1 MHIKNIKTV
10 LKNKID
16 GLDWDDIFSIITD
29 IIYLDNLEYFE
40 RYTLPSMINN
50 RYAPGFGWDAD
61 FKDKVEYLVFINKLY
76 GKDDVAEEYIIDYI
90 TYNIESFYN
99 NKEELQED
107 IEWFGDIKDVAY
119 AIFEKL
125 SLREIIDIISI
136 KVEEDIDKGK
146 IDVRDY
152 FEQHW
157 LKSINYYP
165 EDISFYK
172 NNPDE
177 LLKAAEKYGLYESLI
192 NFLETA

>member
-50 RYAPGFGWDAD
+50 RYAPAFGWDAD

-125 SLREIIDIISI
+125 SLKEIIDIISI